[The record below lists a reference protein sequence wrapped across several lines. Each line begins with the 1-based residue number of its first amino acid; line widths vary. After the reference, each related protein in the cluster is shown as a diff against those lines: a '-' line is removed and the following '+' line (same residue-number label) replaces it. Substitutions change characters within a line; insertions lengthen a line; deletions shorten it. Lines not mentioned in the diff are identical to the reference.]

1 MKKIFKYIQDHRIY
15 ILDTNKL
22 QQKYIKVTPILFAF
36 LMINMFCVMLG
47 FVSSRNIVNTDYMTK
62 EQKVHIINDLDKFS
76 IAEYKQ
82 ALADLNVK
90 YPRVVYAQALVESN
104 NFKSSIFIENNNSLG
119 MKEAVIRPTI
129 NVGTNRGHA
138 IYNSWRDCVIDY
150 ALWQSYH
157 IKNIHS
163 EDEYLQLLAS
173 IYAEDPNYMLAIKQR
188 LNQFN
193 NAK

>member
-82 ALADLNVK
+82 ALTDLNVK

-138 IYNSWRDCVIDY
+138 I
-150 ALWQSYH
+150 
-157 IKNIHS
+157 
-163 EDEYLQLLAS
+163 
-173 IYAEDPNYMLAIKQR
+173 
-188 LNQFN
+188 
-193 NAK
+193 